1 MRIFLG
7 ALSLAGIFFFI
18 CPVVFCGVGFNFGN
32 IAGIL
37 LTIAAIFFWR
47 HGTFFPTSF
56 PGRMAWVVYI
66 FLCILGISA
75 AIGLVESVLMVR
87 GMQCA
92 AQPEEDLPVLILGC
106 GVQKGKP
113 SKVLQERLDTALK
126 YLEEHENAAA
136 ILCGGQGSDEEISE
150 AECMSDYLQEKGI
163 AENRLYLDDQSR
175 TTRENLANAAEIME
189 EHDLGSRAVIV
200 TSDFH
205 CYRAAGIA
213 RDNGLEPYSLP
224 SNTFWLYL
232 PTYWMREWFG
242 ILAQSLH
249 HAV

>member
-7 ALSLAGIFFFI
+7 ALSLAGMFFFV

-37 LTIAAIFFWR
+37 LTIAAISFWR
-47 HGTFFPTSF
+47 HGTFFPTSY

-66 FLCILGISA
+66 FLCILGISI

-87 GMQCA
+87 GMQNT
-92 AQPEEDLPVLILGC
+92 AQKGEDLPVLILGC
-106 GVQKGKP
+106 GVRKDKP
-113 SKVLQERLDTALK
+113 SKVLQERLDTALE
-126 YLEEHENAAA
+126 YLEEHETAAA
-136 ILCGGQGSDEEISE
+136 ILCGGQGADEEISE
-150 AECMSDYLQEKGI
+150 AECMSNYLQEKGI
-163 AENRLYLDDQSR
+163 AQNRLYLEDQSK
-175 TTRENLANAAEIME
+175 TTRENLANAAAIMAA
-189 EHDLGSRAVIV
+189 HDLGNRAVIV

-224 SNTFWLYL
+224 SHTFWLYL
-232 PTYWMREWFG
+232 PTYWVREWFG